1 MGVLNF
7 FFSNML
13 QIKVHKRMDLSSYSL
28 EERGLGFNINSLS
41 TLTNQYDFKHVI
53 EERRIMV
60 KSLKKITIL

>member
-1 MGVLNF
+1 
-7 FFSNML
+7 
-13 QIKVHKRMDLSSYSL
+13 MDLSSYSL

-41 TLTNQYDFKHVI
+41 TLTNQYDFKHII